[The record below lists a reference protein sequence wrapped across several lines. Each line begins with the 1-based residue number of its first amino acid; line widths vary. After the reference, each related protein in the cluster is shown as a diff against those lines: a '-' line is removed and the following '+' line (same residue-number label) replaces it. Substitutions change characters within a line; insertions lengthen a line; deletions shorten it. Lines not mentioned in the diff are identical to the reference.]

1 MSTTLEKNPT
11 SVNRQRRS
19 RIGLAGIG
27 VGLVL
32 LVLGALAAHFT
43 GLSETNSAGQE
54 IYPRVPRCLPF
65 EDGGSCWALPTIG
78 QIIAL
83 IGSQI
88 LLASIVYGWVLRR
101 PLTRGAVA
109 AGGMVVIVE
118 MLIFFGIVPNQ
129 WLSLARGAFQWTG
142 FTKDVLVG
150 AYYALMLGVVAVVAH
165 KLQKRATP
173 PTAAAPPR
181 VSHFGRILVEGE
193 R

>member
-1 MSTTLEKNPT
+1 MSLTLEQNPT
-11 SVNRQRRS
+11 SMSRQRRS

-54 IYPRVPRCLPF
+54 IYPSVPRCLPF
-65 EDGGSCWALPTIG
+65 EDGGSCWVLPTIG

-88 LLASIVYGWVLRR
+88 VLASIVYGWVLRR
-101 PLTRGAVA
+101 PFTRGAVA
-109 AGGMVVIVE
+109 VGGMVLIIE

-129 WLSLARGAFQWTG
+129 WLSLARGNFQWTG
-142 FTKDVLVG
+142 FTKDVVVG
-150 AYYALMLGVVAVVAH
+150 AYYALVLGVVAVVAH
-165 KLQKRATP
+165 KLQKRAAP
-173 PTAAAPPR
+173 PTTAAPPR